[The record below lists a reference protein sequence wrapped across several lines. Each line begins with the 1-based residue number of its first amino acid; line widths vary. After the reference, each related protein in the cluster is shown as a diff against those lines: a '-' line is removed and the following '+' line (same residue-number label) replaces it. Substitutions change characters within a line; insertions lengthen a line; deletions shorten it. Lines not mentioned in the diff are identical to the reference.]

1 MTVIES
7 DAPLT
12 QRQKARHWSERWL
25 DTWYRRQPGWVNG
38 TVQFHALC
46 ARSVS
51 SGDDILEVGPGPSND
66 TSKFLASLG
75 PTHGLDPDPKA
86 GENRFLTSFHELTG
100 ASYPFPDDMF
110 SAVVSN
116 YVVEHVAHPLE
127 HLREVHRV
135 LRPGG
140 VYVFRTPNL
149 YHYVAAVSAA
159 TPHRFHRL
167 VVNRLRRSP
176 PGSTE
181 PYPTLYRMNSIRAV
195 RRLSAAAGFREV
207 CIDMVEKEPSYAVAS
222 RALFVGALAYE
233 RTVNRFAFLERFRAN
248 IFAVIEKPSP

>member
-1 MTVIES
+1 M
-7 DAPLT
+7 
-12 QRQKARHWSERWL
+12 
-25 DTWYRRQPGWVNG
+25 
-38 TVQFHALC
+38 
-46 ARSVS
+46 
-51 SGDDILEVGPGPSND
+51 
-66 TSKFLASLG
+66 
-75 PTHGLDPDPKA
+75 
-86 GENRFLTSFHELTG
+86 
-100 ASYPFPDDMF
+100 
-110 SAVVSN
+110 
-116 YVVEHVAHPLE
+116 
-127 HLREVHRV
+127 

-149 YHYVAAVSAA
+149 YHYVGAVSAV

-167 VVNRLRRSP
+167 VANRLRRSP

-233 RTVNRFAFLERFRAN
+233 RTVNRFAVLERFRAN
-248 IFAVIEKPSP
+248 IFAVLKKPTP